1 MFGLGKKKNG
11 FFAEIKEEETVI
23 EEKVQKEV
31 PAVKEKAQEIAA
43 ESPTN
48 VAELKNDKGK
58 KTKEKTTTE
67 IKKSVSSESKPAAK
81 AAAPASEA
89 DRIAQLIASAVQ
101 GNGNNN
107 SNGGVKSEDA
117 VGFASKNFTS
127 VPTPRRRP
135 GANMAVFKDMAN
147 QVKVPRK

>member
-23 EEKVQKEV
+23 EEKVQKEA
-31 PAVKEKAQEIAA
+31 PTVKEKAQEIVA

-48 VAELKNDKGK
+48 AAELKNGKGK
-58 KTKEKTTTE
+58 KAQEKTTTE
-67 IKKSVSSESKPAAK
+67 TKKAVSSESKPVAK

-107 SNGGVKSEDA
+107 SNEGLKSEDA
-117 VGFASKNFTS
+117 VGFASKNLVS
-127 VPTPRRRP
+127 APTPRRRP
-135 GANMAVFKDMAN
+135 GANMAMFKDMAN